1 MSGGYIYKA
10 VTMPPP
16 DDAQAALNNL
26 NFRVDDNMDVIATWV
41 GEADNPFVYYINGDY
56 ELIIGV

>member
-41 GEADNPFVYYINGDY
+41 GRQTILLFITLTETMNS
-56 ELIIGV
+56 L